1 MCSASA
7 SSNVR
12 DDVQARDPLSNVI
25 FSKLEQNDAEL
36 AFKNRVPGRH
46 TFCLTLAKKS
56 AHRSNRA
63 ARVVR
68 LDILVNH
75 TYDHDKITEDH
86 LDELIGDV
94 SVLGERVQKLMSE
107 IRRFKY
113 REVRHRQTVE
123 STKARVLRYA
133 IIKVVVVVGLA
144 ALQPLI
150 LSTFFKE
157 RV

>member
-1 MCSASA
+1 L
-7 SSNVR
+7 
-12 DDVQARDPLSNVI
+12 QARDPDENVI

-46 TFCLTLAKKS
+46 SFCLTLSKKS

-63 ARVVR
+63 ARVVQ

-75 TYDHDKITEDH
+75 TFSHDRITEDH
-86 LDELIGDV
+86 LDELLGDV
-94 SVLGERVQKLMSE
+94 SVLGERVQKLLSE

-123 STKARVLRYA
+123 STKKRVMTYA
-133 IIKVVVVVGLA
+133 LLKVAAVLGLA
-144 ALQPLI
+144 ALQPVI
-150 LSTFFKE
+150 LSTFFKD
-157 RV
+157 